1 MEVLVVGDLFVPSEA
16 FREAIEKEMG
26 SDFGPVREVS
36 WSGESQED
44 QHHVQQVMEKEGPEA
59 APTPEEIVEALG
71 EAEVLAVHFAPVSEA
86 VLEAGKNL
94 KTVVVARAGFENVN
108 VEAADRLGIA
118 VVNLVGRNAPAVAE
132 QAMGL
137 MLAESR
143 DIART
148 DAGIKDGRW
157 PKEFSGPVYEI
168 GGRTV
173 GVIGFGEV
181 ARQLVKKL
189 SGFDVKLLV
198 YDPYVDAQVIESY
211 GGEKVE
217 DLERVFREG
226 DFVNL
231 HARLTEETRRFI
243 GRDLFEIMKPSAYF
257 INNARSRMVDYD
269 DLYEALERGRI
280 AGAALD
286 VHEDEPLPKDSPWRG
301 LENVTLTPH
310 VAGATI
316 DTGENTV
323 RMVAE
328 AIKEFAENGQCENT
342 VNAAALEGAERT

>member
-1 MEVLVVGDLFVPSEA
+1 MEVLVVGDLFVPSGT

-26 SDFGPVREVS
+26 GDFGPVREIS

-44 QHHVQQVMEKEGPEA
+44 QHHTQQIMEKEGPEA
-59 APTPEEIVEALG
+59 VPTPQEVVEAVG
-71 EAEVLAVHFAPVSEA
+71 DAEVLAVHFAPVSEA
-86 VLEAGKNL
+86 VLETGKNL
-94 KTVVVARAGFENVN
+94 KVVVVARAGFENVN

-118 VVNLVGRNAPAVAE
+118 VVNLVGRNASAVAE
-132 QAMGL
+132 EAIGL

-143 DIART
+143 DIARA
-148 DAGIKDGRW
+148 DAGIKSGRW

-173 GVIGFGEV
+173 GVIGFGQV
-181 ARQLVKKL
+181 ARQLAKRL
-189 SGFDVKLLV
+189 SGFDVKLLI
-198 YDPYVDAQVIESY
+198 YDPYVDAEVIESY

-231 HARLTEETRRFI
+231 HARLSDETRHFVTREY
-243 GRDLFEIMKPSAYF
+243 FEMMKPSAYF

-269 DLYEALERGRI
+269 DLYDVLESGRI

-286 VHEDEPLPKDSPWRG
+286 VHEDEPLPEDSPWRT

-328 AIKEFAENGQCENT
+328 AIEEFAENGRCENT
-342 VNAAALEGAERT
+342 VNAAALEGAERA